1 MERSLLS
8 KEVQADSE
16 EEGPVLLAPGSGF
29 FTKQQRQQHTQ
40 QNSEKKVQQD
50 TNGRVPS
57 L

>member
-40 QNSEKKVQQD
+40 QNSEKEVQHA
-50 TNGRVPS
+50 NGRVPS